1 MKSEELVKKATAA
14 AKKELADNYDQIP
27 FMDED
32 FQGLILRFVAHL
44 VIVFVIIRLIYY
56 PTSKRRDFLFTYFL
70 ISASSFFICW
80 VLHNLK
86 LDMGVGLGL
95 FAIFGII
102 RYRTDTM
109 PIREM
114 TYLFIVIALSVV
126 NALSSVTVSYSE
138 LLFVN
143 LTTVVIVF
151 ALEKITWLKHERSK
165 IILYEKIDL
174 IKPQKR
180 AELIQDLQDRT
191 GIQINRVSIGK
202 INFLRDTAQ
211 VIIYYYDQD
220 QGQNI
225 SEYHLADTDQGDND

>member
-1 MKSEELVKKATAA
+1 MKPDDIVKKAETFV
-14 AKKELADNYDQIP
+14 KKEMADNYDQIP

-32 FQGLILRFVAHL
+32 FQGLILRFLAHL
-44 VIVFVIIRLIYY
+44 IIVFVIIRLIYY

-126 NALSSVTVSYSE
+126 NALSSVTVSYAE

-143 LTTVVIVF
+143 LTTLIAVF
-151 ALEKITWLKHERSK
+151 TLEKITWLKHERSK

-180 AELIQDLQDRT
+180 MELIKDLEERT

-211 VIIYYYDQD
+211 VIIYYYDHD
-220 QGQNI
+220 QSQNI
-225 SEYHLADTDQGDND
+225 SEYVATDTDLGDND